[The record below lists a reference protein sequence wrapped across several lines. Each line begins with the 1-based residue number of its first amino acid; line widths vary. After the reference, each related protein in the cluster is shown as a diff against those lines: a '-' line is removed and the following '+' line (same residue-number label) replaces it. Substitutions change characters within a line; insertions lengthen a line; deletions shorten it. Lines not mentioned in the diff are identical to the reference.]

1 MTHKRFLLT
10 FRLLALVSVLGLL
23 AACGPTAQPQ
33 PSPTPEAPATAL
45 ATQAPPP
52 ASATPT
58 ASPSPE
64 VAPTPT
70 SAPPTPTADQVSP
83 IATPGQMTVQIF
95 LIAVGDNGQSG
106 TLIGCGDSAV
116 PVQVTIPETEGV
128 LRAALSELLSI
139 DEQYYG
145 QSGLYNALYQSD
157 LQVAD
162 VTIESGTAIIE
173 LSGSLMLA
181 GECDNPRVEAQIE
194 ETALQFS
201 TVQAVS
207 VFLNGEPLEDVLS
220 LQG

>member
-1 MTHKRFLLT
+1 
-10 FRLLALVSVLGLL
+10 
-23 AACGPTAQPQ
+23 
-33 PSPTPEAPATAL
+33 
-45 ATQAPPP
+45 
-52 ASATPT
+52 
-58 ASPSPE
+58 
-64 VAPTPT
+64 
-70 SAPPTPTADQVSP
+70 
-83 IATPGQMTVQIF
+83 
-95 LIAVGDNGQSG
+95 
-106 TLIGCGDSAV
+106 
-116 PVQVTIPETEGV
+116 VQVTIPETEGV

-157 LQVAD
+157 LQVED
-162 VTIESGTAIIE
+162 VAIESGTAVIE

-181 GECDNPRVEAQIE
+181 GECDNPRVKAQIE